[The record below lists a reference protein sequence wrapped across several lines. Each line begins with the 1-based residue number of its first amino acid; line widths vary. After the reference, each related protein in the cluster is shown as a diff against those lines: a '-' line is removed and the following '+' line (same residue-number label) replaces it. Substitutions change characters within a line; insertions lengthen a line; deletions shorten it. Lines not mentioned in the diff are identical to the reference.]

1 MSMRKSGTGVFPK
14 KVAGDAS
21 RADVRRMSEWAAVS
35 VEDVEPIGTNANPAR
50 APAATAVDAMRTT
63 GELRCF

>member
-1 MSMRKSGTGVFPK
+1 
-14 KVAGDAS
+14 
-21 RADVRRMSEWAAVS
+21 MSEWAAVS
-35 VEDVEPIGTNANPAR
+35 VEDVELIGTNANPAR